1 MQRVFA
7 DNTSTMSCENN
18 RSERIE
24 TLKELYLK
32 KYLPLNETPS
42 SRAEMN
48 QLHEENV
55 IILKHLGNLQK
66 RDTVQDRL
74 TEVGASSAV
83 TVEQMDCIP
92 VAYSKQLIDNLVE
105 EIIKLK
111 TELKKKESIA
121 VALEMVEDEKKM
133 LATVIH
139 NLHKSRDGAGAV
151 CKKATIEP
159 ETDFTDDVNEIVLS
173 VEEGRKRKIEKKRL
187 LEKRAMDMGVEL
199 VALKK
204 LVQNLQHKIIG
215 QAQIMADL
223 RSGLTE
229 KYELVEVL
237 NQQVMLYEE
246 DFQIERRDR
255 EYAQQ
260 NNNPSQEYRAI
271 LELDLREQKDIQASL
286 KKQVAEKTEQLE
298 MLQEQM
304 SVYKEEFQHEQHTRR
319 CAEKK
324 IIDLTEKF
332 EMNHLRN
339 TSRSVHWLDLQNI

>member
-1 MQRVFA
+1 MHRVIA
-7 DNTSTMSCENN
+7 DNTSTMSWQNN
-18 RSERIE
+18 TSERIE
-24 TLKELYLK
+24 VLKELYLK
-32 KYLPLNETPS
+32 KDLPLNETPS

-55 IILKHLGNLQK
+55 ILRKHLGNLQK
-66 RDTVQDRL
+66 RDTVVLQDRL
-74 TEVGASSAV
+74 TEVGALSAV
-83 TVEQMDCIP
+83 TVEHMDCIP
-92 VAYSKQLIDNLVE
+92 VAYSKQLIHNLVE

-111 TELKKKESIA
+111 TELKKKESLA
-121 VALEMVEDEKKM
+121 VALEMAEDEKKM

-139 NLHKSRDGAGAV
+139 NLQKSRDGAGAV
-151 CKKATIEP
+151 CKKATIEHQ
-159 ETDFTDDVNEIVLS
+159 TDFTDDVNEIVLS

-187 LEKRAMDMGVEL
+187 LANGAMDMGVEL

-204 LVQNLQHKIIG
+204 LVQNLQHKLTG

-229 KYELVEVL
+229 KSELVEVL
-237 NQQVMLYEE
+237 NQQVMVYEE
-246 DFQIERRDR
+246 DFKIERRDR

-260 NNNPSQEYRAI
+260 NNNPSQEYRAM
-271 LELDLREQKDIQASL
+271 LELDLREHKDILASL
-286 KKQVAEKTEQLE
+286 KKQGAEKTEQLE

-304 SVYKEEFQHEQHTRR
+304 NVYKEEFQEHTCR

-332 EMNHLRN
+332 EITFRN
-339 TSRSVHWLDLQNI
+339 KPRSVRWLDLHK